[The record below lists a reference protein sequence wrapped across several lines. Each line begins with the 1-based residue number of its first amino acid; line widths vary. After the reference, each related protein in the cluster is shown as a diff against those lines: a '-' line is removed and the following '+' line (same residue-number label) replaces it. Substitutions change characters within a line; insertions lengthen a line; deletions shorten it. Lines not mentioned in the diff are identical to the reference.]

1 MITGSSL
8 GHHQAWC
15 VGARFFSRAP
25 TPKQNR
31 FVFDAGLR
39 ESMTPG
45 SFRAAPTPNS
55 HQR

>member
-15 VGARFFSRAP
+15 VGARFSSRAP
-25 TPKQNR
+25 TAKQNR
-31 FVFDAGLR
+31 FVFDAVCAKHDALL
-39 ESMTPG
+39 
-45 SFRAAPTPNS
+45 FRAAPAANS